1 MVAIHWDRKGGSELR
16 FGERLNDIRVGK
28 LGASVLEFRLDLGL
42 GQGQNTRLSIL
53 VLGQPPNRQH
63 PHSSSGK
70 LLRIFP
76 SLCSISHL
84 VLHPPTT
91 RKDSSPL
98 CPDRTR
104 YAPCRAQGARQE
116 PRGQLHCL
124 DGFLAKERGNPM
136 DRGAWWARVRGV
148 AKSWARLSRWAR
160 APGGSTTPTDPKHT
174 WVPAKATRRRPEG
187 RGQPAPRRAE
197 DESLDRPTST
207 GPDWPAPEKDLNKP
221 PSRLPLQ
228 ILSLQWHWWF
238 SGRILASHAGDP
250 GSIPG
255 QCIVVVFLLVLAGSI
270 QETWAGR
277 FPWRRKWQPTPVFL
291 PGVIGPRDGKK
302 SKRTERLPHI

>member
-28 LGASVLEFRLDLGL
+28 QGASVLEFRLDLGL

-104 YAPCRAQGARQE
+104 YAPCRARGARQE
-116 PRGQLHCL
+116 PREQLHCL

-148 AKSWARLSRWAR
+148 AKSWTRLSRWAR
-160 APGGSTTPTDPKHT
+160 APAVPPLRRSQSTPECPPKQPAGGQRAEGS
-174 WVPAKATRRRPEG
+174 RRRGG
-187 RGQPAPRRAE
+187 RSMKA
-197 DESLDRPTST
+197 
-207 GPDWPAPEKDLNKP
+207 
-221 PSRLPLQ
+221 
-228 ILSLQWHWWF
+228 
-238 SGRILASHAGDP
+238 
-250 GSIPG
+250 
-255 QCIVVVFLLVLAGSI
+255 
-270 QETWAGR
+270 
-277 FPWRRKWQPTPVFL
+277 
-291 PGVIGPRDGKK
+291 
-302 SKRTERLPHI
+302 

>member
-148 AKSWARLSRWAR
+148 ATSWAGLSRWAR

-207 GPDWPAPEKDLNKP
+207 GTWQLNNNNNA
-221 PSRLPLQ
+221 
-228 ILSLQWHWWF
+228 F
-238 SGRILASHAGDP
+238 
-250 GSIPG
+250 
-255 QCIVVVFLLVLAGSI
+255 
-270 QETWAGR
+270 
-277 FPWRRKWQPTPVFL
+277 
-291 PGVIGPRDGKK
+291 IGPRG
-302 SKRTERLPHI
+302 

>member
-1 MVAIHWDRKGGSELR
+1 M
-16 FGERLNDIRVGK
+16 
-28 LGASVLEFRLDLGL
+28 LEFRLDLGL

-104 YAPCRAQGARQE
+104 YAPCRARGARQE

-136 DRGAWWARVRGV
+136 DRGAWWARSEGSQRVGQDSAGEHEHQAVPPLRRIQSTPECPPKQPAGGQ
-148 AKSWARLSRWAR
+148 R
-160 APGGSTTPTDPKHT
+160 AEGS
-174 WVPAKATRRRPEG
+174 RRRGG
-187 RGQPAPRRAE
+187 RRMKA
-197 DESLDRPTST
+197 
-207 GPDWPAPEKDLNKP
+207 
-221 PSRLPLQ
+221 
-228 ILSLQWHWWF
+228 
-238 SGRILASHAGDP
+238 
-250 GSIPG
+250 
-255 QCIVVVFLLVLAGSI
+255 
-270 QETWAGR
+270 
-277 FPWRRKWQPTPVFL
+277 
-291 PGVIGPRDGKK
+291 
-302 SKRTERLPHI
+302 